1 MMRVTNEQ
9 AKAFSICKLDC
20 EECKASEVCYEFT
33 GQETCGKLGVALL
46 ESRELIK
53 EMRKVFK
60 VISQKSIVYVCEDVR
75 KMAREQL
82 AKSKEYS
89 NGHE

>member
-1 MMRVTNEQ
+1 MRVTNEQ

-46 ESRELIK
+46 ESREIIK
-53 EMRKVFK
+53 EMRE
-60 VISQKSIVYVCEDVR
+60 VIEAYAHGMKYDMNAIRVKADALLE
-75 KMAREQL
+75 K
-82 AKSKEYS
+82 AKEFV
-89 NGHE
+89 